1 MSKSPPEVPHVAN
14 VTMSQKEMC
23 AYAHK
28 LLDDFVEGYSDHEWE
43 AAKCTP
49 VTHDLECPD
58 LVAISESLHLKP

>member
-1 MSKSPPEVPHVAN
+1 
-14 VTMSQKEMC
+14 MSQKEMC

-43 AAKCTP
+43 ATKCTP